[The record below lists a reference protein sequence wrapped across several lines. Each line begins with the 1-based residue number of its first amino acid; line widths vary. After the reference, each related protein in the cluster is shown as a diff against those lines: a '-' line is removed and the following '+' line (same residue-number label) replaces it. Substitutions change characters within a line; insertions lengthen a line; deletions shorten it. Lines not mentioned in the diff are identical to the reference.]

1 MVSKKYLILLLLSIM
16 VFCSCN
22 NNGHNDSKV
31 PFVQYSG
38 DTLNISIESNKEYT
52 ISINVQDETIS
63 STRTNK
69 SISYPLKDLVRKCN
83 DKKEIALLAL
93 HNGNKI
99 PIKVKISELVD
110 TLINYQIE
118 PYYDEE
124 SVFSISGQC
133 APLVSKFSSPTQSVD
148 LKKWL
153 FRRKEFLNDDQ
164 VRLFSGLLNQLS
176 KSKTTDYITNDQMP
190 VLHSFAGI
198 KYNVKS
204 NIEGDYFVL
213 YACQSSKDIEEFV
226 EDVVA
231 NNFELCTRTSSGS
244 MNCYRKTDK
253 NGYLCICLIAI
264 KKDWSYKVQPLGLV
278 AIDNVVLSQNDND
291 ISSFSFP
298 KNQKVLLPS
307 NKPLIYGICRVINQ
321 SGGGNG
327 IECNVSFRIY
337 HSGDIKSVTV
347 KRTKK
352 LCYDSWTH
360 KVMNKVINVKDVS
373 NPYSFTMM
381 LHLVDGDN
389 FIPVV
394 IEDNHGNKTEF
405 ELNEIASFTRS
416 NAPSID
422 IDNNIN
428 IYD

>member
-52 ISINVQDETIS
+52 ISINVQDETIF

-204 NIEGDYFVL
+204 NIEGDY
-213 YACQSSKDIEEFV
+213 
-226 EDVVA
+226 
-231 NNFELCTRTSSGS
+231 
-244 MNCYRKTDK
+244 
-253 NGYLCICLIAI
+253 
-264 KKDWSYKVQPLGLV
+264 W
-278 AIDNVVLSQNDND
+278 
-291 ISSFSFP
+291 
-298 KNQKVLLPS
+298 
-307 NKPLIYGICRVINQ
+307 
-321 SGGGNG
+321 
-327 IECNVSFRIY
+327 
-337 HSGDIKSVTV
+337 VT
-347 KRTKK
+347 
-352 LCYDSWTH
+352 
-360 KVMNKVINVKDVS
+360 
-373 NPYSFTMM
+373 
-381 LHLVDGDN
+381 
-389 FIPVV
+389 
-394 IEDNHGNKTEF
+394 
-405 ELNEIASFTRS
+405 
-416 NAPSID
+416 
-422 IDNNIN
+422 
-428 IYD
+428 